1 MNNAYFAKNTKLQT
15 RNRSGMIRS
24 YRTSR
29 TMGESVIAL
38 LNILLTMFD
47 RGLDI
52 LARPMIRRV
61 LRGSIAISCVVG
73 FICVIGAIE
82 SHSITLLPA
91 LVISIV
97 LVILEVL
104 CLRGN
109 E

>member
-1 MNNAYFAKNTKLQT
+1 MNNAYFAKNSKLQT

-29 TMGESVIAL
+29 TCGETLVFL
-38 LNILLTMFD
+38 MNLLLTMFD
-47 RGLDI
+47 RGLDV

-61 LRGSIAISCVVG
+61 LRGSIAIACVVC
-73 FICVIGAIE
+73 FVCLIGAVEGQAIAL
-82 SHSITLLPA
+82 IPA
-91 LVISIV
+91 LILAGL

-109 E
+109 